1 MESAKKQSPISSKRP
16 WHFCVLEIHQIFL
29 KLCFATHCNK
39 TNLWSLS
46 GSTNISQV
54 LSSNLLAG
62 SPKIAS
68 RLYQFWPKNQTIRI
82 FVMIH
87 DFPKYS
93 QSFTLQPPKYL
104 CREVPIAGFIG
115 FTRINGFL
123 VFLHSCGFYIK
134 NTNFGPKIWALNL
147 KHAFEWK
154 YLQSKCV
161 ILSLWQFNV
170 LGLLHS

>member
-1 MESAKKQSPISSKRP
+1 MKSLWVDKHFPGVILKSVGRES
-16 WHFCVLEIHQIFL
+16 
-29 KLCFATHCNK
+29 
-39 TNLWSLS
+39 
-46 GSTNISQV
+46 
-54 LSSNLLAG
+54 
-62 SPKIAS
+62 KIAS
-68 RLYQFWPKNQTIRI
+68 RIYQFWPKNQTISI

-93 QSFTLQPPKYL
+93 QSLTSQPPKYL
-104 CREVPIAGFIG
+104 CREGPIAGFIG
-115 FTRINGFL
+115 FTKINGFL